1 MVMRRFKV
9 VTEFDF
15 DEATGPADLV
25 STATTLVQQSFA
37 QIPGVGLVSIT
48 EVTDEVEAPV

>member
-1 MVMRRFKV
+1 MAMRRFKV